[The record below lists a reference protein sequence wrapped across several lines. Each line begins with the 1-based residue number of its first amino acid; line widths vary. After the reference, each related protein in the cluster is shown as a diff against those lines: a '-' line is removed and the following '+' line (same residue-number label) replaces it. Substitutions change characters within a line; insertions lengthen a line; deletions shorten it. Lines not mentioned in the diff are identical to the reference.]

1 MACSNAGYRL
11 PVVLFPLSSLS
22 FFPSFFSSSSSPPPS
37 LLSFHF
43 RPHGWSIARQFCIS
57 SGAGYYLSVDTEKLV
72 FPDSQWWTIDQPPR
86 IVDATNRE
94 TSFHKHS
101 LFFSLFSLHTRRGQV
116 SLFFFFFFRLI
127 FFERRFFFFKLNLFD
142 SSRFR
147 QFVFFWN
154 SRFRF
159 IYIVEEISDNKFND
173 DYNIYICM
181 YHSRGIGRNNR

>member
-1 MACSNAGYRL
+1 MGTRTSAWRAATRGIDFRL
-11 PVVLFPLSSLS
+11 FCFLFRVSRFFPL
-22 FFPSFFSSSSSPPPS
+22 FFPPPPS

-147 QFVFFWN
+147 QFVFFFEIHVFDLFTSSKKFLIIN
-154 SRFRF
+154 SMMII
-159 IYIVEEISDNKFND
+159 IYIYVCTILE
-173 DYNIYICM
+173 
-181 YHSRGIGRNNR
+181 G